1 MMCSSLMKSIFLT
14 FFLVFNEDLLR
25 SRNGR
30 DVVESKPRAGL
41 VPVVTS
47 HPWTR
52 WSSWS
57 RDLEYP
63 RSRPNRRPRHRAR
76 CLAKSHSWIP
86 KLLERLSQKRHDV
99 GLRHLLYSFV
109 ALYLT
114 FGHRA
119 GVMTNLTTE
128 EVREAARGSSCA
140 SPGVVLNVKNHKT
153 ARAFGCAQVFL
164 THEEF
169 GWIQHWMEIHAR
181 LRPRCNLVFNT
192 NDQPISNI
200 TTFAR
205 NAWAA
210 MLLPGRPSITD
221 VRTAVATMSR
231 NTQSSEV
238 RMQMSRVMCHDTH
251 TAD

>member
-1 MMCSSLMKSIFLT
+1 MAFFSLCLMFS
-14 FFLVFNEDLLR
+14 
-25 SRNGR
+25 
-30 DVVESKPRAGL
+30 GL